1 MRRGVTNAIYRR
13 AESEILPA
21 SLRIKRSG
29 KEVGMS
35 ERKVSIEQMAKAVM
49 DGLIEYAGLATDVM
63 KDCVTKAGNTVKS
76 EVKANAPVRTGQYKK
91 GWAVKKQK
99 ETANS
104 LELVVHNKKRYQLTH
119 LLEKGHAKRGGGRV
133 RAFPHIAPAE
143 QAGIRELEEGIK
155 RGLEG

>member
-1 MRRGVTNAIYRR
+1 
-13 AESEILPA
+13 
-21 SLRIKRSG
+21 
-29 KEVGMS
+29 
-35 ERKVSIEQMAKAVM
+35 M

-63 KDCVTKAGNTVKS
+63 KDCVTKAGNTVKT

-99 ETANS
+99 ETSNS
-104 LELVVHNKKRYQLTH
+104 LELVVHNKTRYQLTH
-119 LLEKGHAKRGGGRV
+119 LLEKGHAKCGGGRV
-133 RAFPHIAPAE
+133 RAFPHIAAAE

>member
-29 KEVGMS
+29 KEVMMS
-35 ERKVSIEQMAKAVM
+35 ERKVSIEQMAEAVM

-63 KDCVTKAGNTVKS
+63 KDCVTKAGNTVKY

>member
-1 MRRGVTNAIYRR
+1 
-13 AESEILPA
+13 
-21 SLRIKRSG
+21 
-29 KEVGMS
+29 MS
-35 ERKVSIEQMAKAVM
+35 ERKVSIEQMAEAVM

-119 LLEKGHAKRGGGRV
+119 LLEKGYAKLKWYTKTGHGGGRFWTGYMLRFNTV
-133 RAFPHIAPAE
+133 YIVHKHCSPT
-143 QAGIRELEEGIK
+143 K
-155 RGLEG
+155 

>member
-1 MRRGVTNAIYRR
+1 
-13 AESEILPA
+13 
-21 SLRIKRSG
+21 
-29 KEVGMS
+29 MS
-35 ERKVSIEQMAKAVM
+35 EKKVSIEQMAEAVM

-104 LELVVHNKKRYQLTH
+104 LELVVHNKKHYQLTH

-143 QAGIRELEEGIK
+143 QAASGNWRKASKGGWKDEARRSIEDDGGNGIAFRL
-155 RGLEG
+155 

>member
-21 SLRIKRSG
+21 FLRIKRSG
-29 KEVGMS
+29 KEVMMS
-35 ERKVSIEQMAKAVM
+35 EKKVSIEQMAEAVM

-91 GWAVKKQK
+91 GWAVKKQR
-99 ETANS
+99 ETANA